1 MAVDTQWATREEVQA
16 LKDARAADRERIA
29 RLEVQFDESDKRL
42 ATKADV
48 ADVRVEVE
56 GVRTEVERVRTEV
69 EGVRTEVERV
79 RTEVEGVRTEV
90 ASVKKGQDV
99 GLWLLGLLLIGMAV
113 SLYGVFVGGGL

>member
-56 GVRTEVERVRTEV
+56 R
-69 EGVRTEVERV
+69 
-79 RTEVEGVRTEV
+79 VRTEV

-99 GLWLLGLLLIGMAV
+99 GLWMLGLLLIGMAV

>member
-56 GVRTEVERVRTEV
+56 GVRTEV
-69 EGVRTEVERV
+69 
-79 RTEVEGVRTEV
+79 

-99 GLWLLGLLLIGMAV
+99 GLWMLGLLLIGMAV

>member
-56 GVRTEVERVRTEV
+56 R
-69 EGVRTEVERV
+69 
-79 RTEVEGVRTEV
+79 VRTEV

>member
-1 MAVDTQWATREEVQA
+1 M
-16 LKDARAADRERIA
+16 KDARAADRERIA

-69 EGVRTEVERV
+69 EGVRTEVEGVRTEVERV
-79 RTEVEGVRTEV
+79 RTEVEGVRTEVERVRTEV

>member
-69 EGVRTEVERV
+69 ER
-79 RTEVEGVRTEV
+79 VRTEV

-99 GLWLLGLLLIGMAV
+99 GLWMLGLLLIGMAV

>member
-48 ADVRVEVE
+48 ADVRVE

-69 EGVRTEVERV
+69 EGVRTEVER
-79 RTEVEGVRTEV
+79 VRTEV

>member
-69 EGVRTEVERV
+69 
-79 RTEVEGVRTEV
+79 

>member
-1 MAVDTQWATREEVQA
+1 MAADTQWASREEVQA

-56 GVRTEVERVRTEV
+56 R
-69 EGVRTEVERV
+69 
-79 RTEVEGVRTEV
+79 VRTEV

-99 GLWLLGLLLIGMAV
+99 GLWMLGLLLIGMAV

>member
-69 EGVRTEVERV
+69 
-79 RTEVEGVRTEV
+79 

-99 GLWLLGLLLIGMAV
+99 GLWMLGLLLIGMAV

>member
-56 GVRTEVERVRTEV
+56 GVRTEVE
-69 EGVRTEVERV
+69 GVRTEVERV
-79 RTEVEGVRTEV
+79 RTEVERVRTEV

-99 GLWLLGLLLIGMAV
+99 GLWMLGLLLIGMAV

>member
-1 MAVDTQWATREEVQA
+1 MAADTQWATREEVQA

-69 EGVRTEVERV
+69 
-79 RTEVEGVRTEV
+79 

-99 GLWLLGLLLIGMAV
+99 GLWMLGLLLIGMAV